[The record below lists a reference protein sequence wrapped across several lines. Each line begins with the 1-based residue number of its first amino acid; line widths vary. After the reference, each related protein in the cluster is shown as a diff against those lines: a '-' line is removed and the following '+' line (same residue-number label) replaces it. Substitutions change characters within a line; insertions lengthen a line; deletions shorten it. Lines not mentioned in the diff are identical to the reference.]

1 MSLFDSLVDE
11 ALRNQRELAPLR
23 TVIEKEL
30 LHHDILRVLSGAGL
44 LTNLTFIGGTC
55 LTKCAEIL
63 PV

>member
-30 LHHDILRVLSGAGL
+30 LHHDILRVLSGASYRFL
-44 LTNLTFIGGTC
+44 QKHPFY
-55 LTKCAEIL
+55 
-63 PV
+63 

>member
-44 LTNLTFIGGTC
+44 LNNLTFIGGT
-55 LTKCAEIL
+55 
-63 PV
+63 